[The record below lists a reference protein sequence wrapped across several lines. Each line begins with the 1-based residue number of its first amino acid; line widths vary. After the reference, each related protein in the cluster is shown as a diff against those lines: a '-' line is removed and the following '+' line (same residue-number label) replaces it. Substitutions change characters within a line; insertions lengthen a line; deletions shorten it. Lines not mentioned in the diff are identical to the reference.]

1 MGKQKQIL
9 SRIVS
14 ATVLIAVLVLQVVP
28 ISSVFAAQIGTP
40 RSLTL
45 KSHTAVSDGG
55 SMASGVVDHQFDF
68 PIPSGTN
75 VGSIEFK
82 YCTLA
87 AGVPNPDTCVTPTGL
102 ITTAAAIDS
111 QSGAAIGFTMVN
123 TTAGAPYLTRT
134 AAAVTPGA
142 EQIILTGITNPST
155 PNETFYVR
163 ISTFISENATGAKT
177 DTGTVAASTARQII
191 LSGIMPESLVF
202 CVAETIALT
211 VPVTGVPDCAT
222 ATIGTVAFN
231 QLFSS
236 TATATATS
244 QMAASTNA
252 TNGYVISANGPT
264 LTSGGN
270 TIARMVGSPLGTAS
284 LVGVSQFGLNVV
296 ANAGTA
302 PYYAAFGLNL
312 AAVSDGDTL
321 RGQAMPNYSV
331 ADMFKF
337 QSGETIANSGF
348 NVLGH
353 SDSQIYTVSYIA
365 NVPGSQ
371 PAGTYTTTLTYICTP
386 TF

>member
-1 MGKQKQIL
+1 MSKQKKTL

-14 ATVLIAVLVLQVVP
+14 AAVLAVVLVFQIVP
-28 ISSVFAAQIGTP
+28 ISSVFAAQIGTS

-45 KSHTAVSDGG
+45 KSHTAISDGG
-55 SMASGVVDHQFDF
+55 SKPSGVVDHQFDF

-75 VGSIEFK
+75 IGSIEFK

-87 AGVPNPDTCVTPTGL
+87 AGVPDPDTCVTPTGL
-102 ITTAAAIDS
+102 VTTAAAIDS
-111 QSGAAIGFTMVN
+111 QSGAATGFTMVN

-134 AAAVTPGA
+134 AASVTPGV
-142 EQIILTGITNPST
+142 EQIILSGVTNPST

-202 CVAETIALT
+202 CVAETIGLT
-211 VPVTGVPDCAT
+211 AGLVPDCAT
-222 ATIGTVAFN
+222 ATDGTVAFN

-236 TATATATS
+236 TATATASS

-264 LTSGGN
+264 LTSGSN
-270 TIARMVGSPLGTAS
+270 TIARMVGSPLGTAP
-284 LVGVSQFGLNVV
+284 LVGVSQFGLNAV

-312 AAVSDGDTL
+312 SAVSDGDTL

-331 ADMFKF
+331 ADMFKY
-337 QSGETIANSGF
+337 QSGETIANSG
-348 NVLGH
+348 NAVLGH
-353 SDSQIYTVSYIA
+353 SDSQIFTVSYIA

-371 PAGTYTTTLTYICTP
+371 PAGTYLTTLTYICTP